1 MDSDTVKPLHGEHLS
16 RCIGRIS
23 GEHGKTKNAIEN
35 ATRTRIVLADA
46 KIHIM
51 GRFGLIEGS
60 YGNIKQARAAVS
72 NLILGSP
79 AGKVYSQ
86 LRFIANKYKDTL

>member
-1 MDSDTVKPLHGEHLS
+1 MKPLHGEHLS

-23 GEHGKTKNAIEN
+23 GEQGKTKNAIEN
-35 ATRTRIVLADA
+35 ATRTRIVLADSH
-46 KIHIM
+46 IHIM
-51 GRFGLIEGS
+51 GSF
-60 YGNIKQARAAVS
+60 GNIKQARAAIS

-86 LRFIANKYKDTL
+86 LRFIAQKYKDTL